1 MQSLLTRWADALL
14 AWLGLTSALNNG
26 WDRWVAFALV
36 VLSVVLLDFLC
47 RKVLVRGIRRIVMRT
62 KATWDDELF
71 SSAVLSRLCNIVS
84 AIVLVIVLPV
94 VFDEQSEA
102 RTIVTRLIQVYIVV
116 TVFRFINAC
125 FMRPSISSRRV
136 LRGRTNR
143 STDCARPGRESQR

>member
-47 RKVLVRGIRRIVMRT
+47 RTVLVRGIRRIVMRT

-116 TVFRFINAC
+116 TVFRFINA
-125 FMRPSISSRRV
+125 
-136 LRGRTNR
+136 
-143 STDCARPGRESQR
+143 

>member
-1 MQSLLTRWADALL
+1 MQSLLTHWADALL

-26 WDRWVAFALV
+26 WDRWVAFSLVLLAV
-36 VLSVVLLDFLC
+36 VLFDFLC
-47 RKVLVRGIRRIVMRT
+47 RTVLVHGMRRIVMRT

-102 RTIVTRLIQVYIVV
+102 RTIVTRLVQVYIVV
-116 TVFRFINAC
+116 TVFRFINALLYAA
-125 FMRPSISSRRV
+125 FNIVSARPAWQ
-136 LRGRTNR
+136 TNR
-143 STDCARPGRESQR
+143 STGCARPGRGSRR